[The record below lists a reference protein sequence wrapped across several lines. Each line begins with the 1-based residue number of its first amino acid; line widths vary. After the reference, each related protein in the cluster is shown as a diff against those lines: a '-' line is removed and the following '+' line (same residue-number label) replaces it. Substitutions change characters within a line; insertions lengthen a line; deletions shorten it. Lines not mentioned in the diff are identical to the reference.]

1 MTQTLTPVPER
12 GEECAEHRRNRAA
25 SYDSM
30 VESFSLTELDRALLH
45 ALDLDGRASFAR
57 IGEVLGVSAHTVARR
72 YQRLRGAGISVVGA
86 LEPLKVGR
94 VTWFTR
100 IHTVPEAAGS
110 VATALARRD
119 DTAWISLASG
129 GTEILC
135 GVHTRSDSHR
145 DELLLG
151 KLPHTPQVVSVSAHY
166 ALHEFTRSPGAPKS
180 WLQALT
186 GDQVAALRPERGDDG
201 GPIELTETDQAMLD
215 VLARDGRASYT
226 ELAAAAG
233 SSESAMRRRLGW
245 LTSSG
250 ALAFSLTIDPAQLG
264 HPVNVTLW
272 LTVAPAELESVGA
285 AIAAHPEVPFAA
297 ATTGPS
303 NLVASAWFPDTE
315 GLYRYLTDRIGS
327 LPGVRQVET
336 APTVRTVKRAG

>member
-1 MTQTLTPVPER
+1 
-12 GEECAEHRRNRAA
+12 
-25 SYDSM
+25 M
-30 VESFSLTELDRALLH
+30 VESLTLTELDRALLH
-45 ALDLDGRASFAR
+45 ALDIDARASFAR
-57 IGEVLGVSAHTVARR
+57 LGEVLGVSSHTVARR
-72 YQRLRGAGISVVGA
+72 YRRLRGAGITVVGT
-86 LEPLKVGR
+86 LEPRRLGR

-119 DTAWISLASG
+119 DTAWVNLASG

-135 GVHTRSDSHR
+135 AVHTRSDSHR

-166 ALHEFTRSPGAPKS
+166 VLHEFTRTPGAPKS
-180 WLQALT
+180 WLQALS
-186 GDQVAALRPERGDDG
+186 DEQVAALAQPPSEGDG
-201 GPIELTETDQAMLD
+201 IIELTEADEAMLE
-215 VLARDGRASYT
+215 VLATDGRAGYAQ
-226 ELAAAAG
+226 LAAAAG
-233 SSESAMRRRLGW
+233 SSESAARRRLGQ
-245 LTSSG
+245 LRASA
-250 ALAFSLTIDPAQLG
+250 ALAFSLTIDAAQLG
-264 HPVNVTLW
+264 HPVYATLW
-272 LTVAPAELESVGA
+272 LNVAPADLETVGN

-303 NLVASAWFPDTE
+303 NLTVAALFPDTE

-336 APTVRTVKRAG
+336 APTVRSVKRAG